1 MTIAWYDP
9 TNHHVST
16 DKNDPLFTPLG
27 QLWPLCEAEKLEEHK
42 RTIAKLQ
49 LEIKKLNDECTE
61 IYGLLA
67 LAHLN
72 IKQHLQYGF
81 NPNTATST
89 LISVGQYYPKLKA
102 EMEKNA

>member
-16 DKNDPLFTPLG
+16 DKNDPAFTPLG
-27 QLWPLCEAEKLEEHK
+27 QLLPLDDVGEYK
-42 RTIAKLQ
+42 RTIKKLE
-49 LEIKKLNDECTE
+49 LEVKKLNNECTE

-72 IKQHLQYGF
+72 IEQHLKYGF
-81 NPNTATST
+81 SPLTAKST

-102 EMEKNA
+102 EMEKNT

>member
-1 MTIAWYDP
+1 MDET
-9 TNHHVST
+9 
-16 DKNDPLFTPLG
+16 
-27 QLWPLCEAEKLEEHK
+27 EKLKEHK

-49 LEIKKLNDECTE
+49 LEIEKLNDECAQ

-72 IKQHLQYGF
+72 IKQHMKYGF
-81 NPNTATST
+81 SPATAQST

-102 EMEKNA
+102 EMEKNT

>member
-1 MTIAWYDP
+1 MTPAE
-9 TNHHVST
+9 
-16 DKNDPLFTPLG
+16 
-27 QLWPLCEAEKLEEHK
+27 QLHLDAAAYANKRIIKKLE
-42 RTIAKLQ
+42 
-49 LEIKKLNDECTE
+49 LEIKKLNGECTQ

-72 IKQHLQYGF
+72 IKQHLEYGF
-81 NPNTATST
+81 SPLTAKST